1 MRTQTP
7 RDPGRHAL
15 SNQLREVIG
24 SRGLTA
30 YGLGKE
36 AGVDPGVIQRFL
48 NRERDVRL
56 ETVDRLAAA
65 LGLRL
70 VEVARRGKGRPR
82 KAGALEPAP
91 AGPPDGG
98 RLPPP
103 ADADGGGEVEVTD

>member
-1 MRTQTP
+1 MRTKTP

-91 AGPPDGG
+91 A
-98 RLPPP
+98 
-103 ADADGGGEVEVTD
+103 DADGGGELEVTD

>member
-1 MRTQTP
+1 MRTRTP

-15 SNQLREVIG
+15 SDQLREVIG

-30 YGLGKE
+30 YGLGKK

-82 KAGALEPAP
+82 GGTGPASEV
-91 AGPPDGG
+91 GG
-98 RLPPP
+98 RKAVVPPP
-103 ADADGGGEVEVTD
+103 ADDAGHPVTEDAPLS